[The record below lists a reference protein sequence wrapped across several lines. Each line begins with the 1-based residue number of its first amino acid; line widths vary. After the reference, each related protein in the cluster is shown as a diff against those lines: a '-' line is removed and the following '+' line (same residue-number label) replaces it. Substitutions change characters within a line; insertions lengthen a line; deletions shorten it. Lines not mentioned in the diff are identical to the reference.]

1 MSWIEKE
8 KNVGVVV
15 FSELNSWPCNRFDKK
30 GSDFQSL
37 YQKLALAERKE
48 AGHRFLVCL
57 VFMFFHVF
65 PLKVLYSHVPTML
78 LSHAVQWQEPVE
90 QACQPEAFCSNCGC
104 DHELFRNGLW
114 VSPRVWNIPKTCKNR
129 R

>member
-57 VFMFFHVF
+57 VFMCFSCFSPKGIVFTCPNHVAF
-65 PLKVLYSHVPTML
+65 TCCAVAGTRGAS
-78 LSHAVQWQEPVE
+78 LSARGFLQ
-90 QACQPEAFCSNCGC
+90 
-104 DHELFRNGLW
+104 
-114 VSPRVWNIPKTCKNR
+114 
-129 R
+129 